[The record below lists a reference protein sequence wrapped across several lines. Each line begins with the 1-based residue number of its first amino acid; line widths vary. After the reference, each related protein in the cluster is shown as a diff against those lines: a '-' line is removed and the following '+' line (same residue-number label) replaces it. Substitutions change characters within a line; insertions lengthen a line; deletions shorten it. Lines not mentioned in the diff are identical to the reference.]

1 MKNRFLKFFP
11 LLWSMVFCLSATA
24 QQTTISPLP
33 QDITWGD
40 EAFPNTTA
48 FTLTGSDEADADA
61 VSLLQSKLTTTGG
74 TVSLIIGESGDACVA
89 AYEANIPAKA
99 EGYYLSVTP
108 TQVVIAGRDQS
119 GTYYGAQTFLQVM
132 SQPNVMQCEVKD
144 WPSVALRGVIE
155 GFYGN
160 PWSTND
166 RKRQFEFYGQ
176 NKMNVY
182 VYGPKDDAYHRGRW
196 RDPYP
201 TAEGRVIKELAEHAA
216 RNKVKFTWA
225 IHPGGDIQF
234 NETDYKKLVAK
245 LENVYNLGVRSFSVF
260 FDDIGNADGENQA
273 TVLNYVT
280 DNFVRKHDDVEP
292 LSMCPTQYNKAY
304 AGWQSTPYLQ
314 ALGNKMYPEVQVMWT
329 GNSVVDMINGSDCDW
344 ITNIIKRKPYIW
356 LNYPVND
363 YCINRMLMGKTYGN
377 DLNIANKLE
386 AFASNPMEYAEASKV
401 SLYSIAD
408 YSWNMAKYDAET
420 SWRRAIKA
428 IMPTEAE
435 AFQVFCENNVDLG
448 NTAHGLRRDNES
460 PRFRVAKNS
469 FETAM
474 QQGISAEAVAEMRL
488 QMDTLVWAAQ
498 RLLDAKSTYPEMLK
512 EITPWVKKMQFM
524 GQRGQLMMD
533 MYTDLQNNNPTAF
546 IEKYQQIVSIQA
558 QEDAIT
564 SRDFA
569 GTIKSAWPIVGAEVI
584 VPFLKTQ
591 LGTLVQL
598 YKTSYTEGWDVFGAV
613 VLENGTYYIKVNGQ
627 YLTNVNANPN
637 KIGDYPV
644 FKPEVDITN
653 PQKAEWNI
661 AIDPETDRYKI
672 TNVQDGRYVNEKGTF
687 WENRTNNPYEA
698 AWHTY
703 TLLRMNGQ
711 YAIQNGGSAGT
722 HFWTANDTRV
732 SKGSNNSTVTIGD
745 FLFEIVPVS
754 GTVEHPR
761 FDTKHSYYIKDSNGR
776 YLTDTNHNGTGTPKF
791 VAEKQTDDSFQQWV
805 MTEDGNGRWKI
816 SSAAIPDAYINEK
829 GVFGTN
835 AFYSSWNTY
844 VMTEVDGKW
853 SIQNAGDA
861 AKDGVYF
868 WNINANGNITPDIT
882 DRAESYLFILEEV
895 GEVATNVWEDETVFG
910 INKLPGHATQMPYA
924 NENEM
929 RADAFYHTPWTTPV
943 SSRIQSLNGNWKFQ
957 YNSTIA
963 ERPDGS
969 SVTGEGWKNIPVPS
983 CWEMQGYGTPM
994 YINVDYAFQN
1004 NPPYI
1009 NIRNGYE
1016 GKYDE
1021 NPVGTYTRTFTLPAE
1036 WTTQRTVLHFDGIYS
1051 AAFVWVNGEKVGYT
1065 QGSNNDAEFDVT
1077 AYVKEG
1083 ENRITVQVLRWCDG
1097 SYLEGQDMFHLS
1109 GIHRDV
1115 YLYSTPQA
1123 YVRDH
1128 IITWDGSNVNVQVE
1142 AEGQPTVS
1150 VTLLDPNGQ
1159 AIGNTTINGSGE
1171 ASLPVSEPQLWTA
1184 ETPTLYTV
1192 ELSTADNYT
1201 FSTRYGLRTVELR
1214 NNQLR
1219 VNGKRVMLRG
1229 VNSQDTHPLY
1239 GRSMDVETMLKD
1251 IQLMKQA
1258 NVNTLRTSHY
1268 PRQAK
1273 MMAMLDYYGLYVV
1286 DEADVECH
1294 KNWDDGGNIKS
1305 KPSWEAQIVDRT
1317 ERMVLRDRN
1326 HPCVVMWSLGNESG
1340 DGANFIAS
1348 YAATRALSPLPIY
1361 YEGASRAAGWRE
1373 TANTDLL
1380 GSMYPNIN
1388 TVRNHLATGLPYFIC
1403 EYAHAMGNG
1412 VGNLPEYWELLDA
1425 SQNAV
1430 GACIWDWVDQS
1441 IYLPS
1446 AIRSGALTKNGFPYY
1461 TSGYDYPG
1469 PHQGNFVNNGLIT
1482 ADRAWTPK
1490 LTEVKQVYSPVQWGE
1505 IGSAKKNIF
1514 IYNKY
1519 AFTNLSTL
1527 QAEYRVLKNGVEVEH
1542 GTATMPATE
1551 PGQRGTITIPWQTI
1565 VDDMDAEYMLQVSAL
1580 TTEETPW
1587 APAGYC
1593 LSQAEYTIQERGALP
1608 AVAESTATLSSTT
1621 SASGITT
1628 YTSSNDMLRMLISN
1642 SNQTLTRLD
1651 LNGMEKV
1658 IFGAAKAPVYNNFR
1672 WIENDKDGNTD
1683 NGVGN
1688 GTVNAEEAKDAQ
1700 SATATID
1707 YDGELCPYTLE
1718 YTAYAAGVMDL
1729 KATFR
1734 PAAEDLRRIGLSM
1747 QMDGSWE
1754 GVEYYGRGP
1763 EENYV
1768 DRKSGTLL
1776 GRYQTTISD
1785 MFQMYP
1791 HPQTHG
1797 DRLDLRELR
1806 LINADKDTLV
1816 FETEGQV
1823 AFSVSHYNETQY
1835 KQNAL
1840 HPWDLT
1846 KDNNITYLHFDYMQ
1860 RGLGNASCGQDCGT
1874 LDKYQCPSSGEYSYT
1889 LRISVRRYDATAD
1902 CIAPVRPGSQD
1913 NVTYDIQGRR
1923 VPEGSA
1929 LRNGVYI
1936 RNGKKIVVK

>member
-1 MKNRFLKFFP
+1 MKKIILGSIS
-11 LLWSMVFCLSATA
+11 LLCAMLFASTATA
-24 QQTTISPLP
+24 QQVTVSPLP
-33 QDITWGD
+33 QEITWGG

-48 FTLTGSDEADADA
+48 FTLTGTDEADTDA
-61 VSLLQSKLTTTGG
+61 VSLLQNKLTTTGG
-74 TVSLIIGESGDACVA
+74 TVALVIGESGDASVA
-89 AYEANIPAKA
+89 AYEDKIPAKA

-108 TQVVIAGRDQS
+108 TQVVIAGRDGS
-119 GTYYGAQTFLQVM
+119 GTYYGAQTLLQVM
-132 SQPNVMQCEVKD
+132 SQPNVMQCEVQD

-160 PWSTND
+160 PWSTSD

-201 TAEGRVIKELAEHAA
+201 TAEGNVIRDLATYAA
-216 RNKVKFTWA
+216 RHKVKFTWA

-245 LENVYNLGVRSFSVF
+245 LENVYKLGVRSFSVF

-273 TVLNYVT
+273 AVLNYVT

-292 LSMCPTQYNKAY
+292 VSMCPTQYNKAY
-304 AGWQSTPYLQ
+304 AGWVSTPYLQ
-314 ALGNKMYPEVQVMWT
+314 ALGTKMYPEVQVMWT
-329 GNSVVDMINGSDCDW
+329 GNSVVDMINGSDADW

-363 YCINRMLMGKTYGN
+363 YCIGRMLMGKTYGN

-408 YSWNMAKYDAET
+408 YSWNMAKYDAES
-420 SWRRAIKA
+420 SWRRAVKA

-448 NTAHGLRRDNES
+448 NTAHGLRRENES
-460 PRFRVAKNS
+460 PRFHAAKDI
-469 FETAM
+469 FEAAM
-474 QQGISAEAVAEMRL
+474 QQGINTEAVAEMRL

-498 RLLDAKSTYPEMLK
+498 RLLDAKSTYPEMLT

-533 MYTDLQNNNPTAF
+533 MYNDLTNGKPEAF
-546 IEKYQQIVSIQA
+546 LEKYQQIIAIQEA
-558 QEDAIT
+558 EDALI
-564 SRDFA
+564 SRNFE
-569 GTIKSAWPIVGAEVI
+569 GSIKKAKPVVGAEVI
-584 VPFLKTQ
+584 APFLKKQ

-598 YKTSYTEGWDVFGAV
+598 YKASYTEGWENFGAV
-613 VLENGTYYIKVNGQ
+613 VLENGNYYIKVNGQ
-627 YLTNVNANPN
+627 YLTNQNAGATNT
-637 KIGDYPV
+637 GDYPV
-644 FKPEVDITN
+644 FKSEIDITN

-661 AIDPETDRYKI
+661 AIDPETGRYKI
-672 TNVQDGRYVNEKGTF
+672 TSVQDGRHVNELGTF
-687 WENRTNNPYEA
+687 WQNMTNNPYDA

-703 TLLRMNGQ
+703 TLLRMSGL
-711 YAIQNGGSAGT
+711 YAIQNGGSAGQ
-722 HFWTANDTRV
+722 HFWTSNGTRIN
-732 SKGSNNSTVTIGD
+732 KGGNGSGTPTVGD

-761 FDTKHSYYIKDSNGR
+761 FDAKHSYYIKDGNGR
-776 YLTDTNHNGTGTPKF
+776 YLTDVNGNGTGTPKF
-791 VAEKQTDDSFQQWV
+791 EAEKQSDDSHQKWR
-805 MTEDGNGRWKI
+805 MSEDGNGRWKI
-816 SSAAIPDAYINEK
+816 SSDAKPSAYINEK

-835 AFYSSWNTY
+835 AFSSSWNTY
-844 VMTEVDGKW
+844 VVTEVDGKW
-853 SIQNAGDA
+853 SIQNTGDA
-861 AKDGVYF
+861 GSNF
-868 WNINANGNITPDIT
+868 WNIEEDRIQPNIT
-882 DRAESYLFILEEV
+882 DRAKSYLFTFEEAGDV
-895 GEVATNVWEDETVFG
+895 ETNAWEDETVFG
-910 INKLPGHATQMPYA
+910 INKLPGHATQIPYA
-924 NENEM
+924 NLGEM
-929 RADAFYHTPWTTPV
+929 RADAFYLTPWTVPV
-943 SSRIQSLNGNWKFQ
+943 SSRVQSLNGEWQFQ
-957 YNSTIA
+957 YSSTIA
-963 ERPDGS
+963 ERPDGAG
-969 SVTGEGWKNIPVPS
+969 VTGEGWKKIPVPG
-983 CWEMQGYGTPM
+983 CWEMQGYGTPL
-994 YINVDYAFQN
+994 YINVDYAFQD

-1009 NIRNGYE
+1009 SIRSGYS
-1016 GKYDE
+1016 GRYDE
-1021 NPVGTYTRTFTLPAE
+1021 NPVGTYTRTFTVPAE
-1036 WTTQRTVLHFDGIYS
+1036 WTSQRTVLHFDGIYS

-1065 QGSNNDAEFDVT
+1065 QGANNDAEFDVT
-1077 AYVKEG
+1077 AFVKEG
-1083 ENRITVQVLRWCDG
+1083 ENRITVQVFRWCDG

-1115 YLYSTPQA
+1115 YLYTTPNA

-1150 VTLLDPNGQ
+1150 VTLLDPDGKE
-1159 AIGNTTINGSGE
+1159 IGNATVNGSGQV
-1171 ASLPVSEPQLWTA
+1171 SLPVSEPQLWTA
-1184 ETPTLYTV
+1184 ETPILYTV
-1192 ELSTADNYT
+1192 EVSTADDYA
-1201 FSTRYGLRTVELR
+1201 FSTRYGLRTVELK
-1214 NNQLR
+1214 NSQLL

-1239 GRSMDVETMLKD
+1239 GRTMDVETMLKD
-1251 IQLMKQA
+1251 IFLMKQA

-1294 KNWDDGGNIKS
+1294 KNWEDGGNIKS
-1305 KPSWEAQIVDRT
+1305 KPSWKAQIVDRT

-1340 DGANFIAS
+1340 DGANFTAS

-1373 TANTDLL
+1373 TANTDML
-1380 GSMYPNIN
+1380 GSMYPSIN
-1388 TVRNHLATGLPYFIC
+1388 TVKNHLATGLPYFIC
-1403 EYAHAMGNG
+1403 EYAHAMGNAI
-1412 VGNLPEYWELLDA
+1412 GNLPEYWELLDA

-1446 AIRSGALTKNGFPYY
+1446 AIKSGNLTKNGWPYF
-1461 TSGYDYPG
+1461 TSGYDYPR
-1469 PHQGNFVNNGLIT
+1469 PHQGNFVNNGIIT

-1490 LTEVKQVYSPVQWGE
+1490 LTEVKQVYSPVQWGT
-1505 IGSAKKNIF
+1505 INSAKNKL
-1514 IYNKY
+1514 YVHNKY
-1519 AFTNLSTL
+1519 TFTDLSTL
-1527 QAEYRVLKNGVEVEH
+1527 QVEYRILKNGVEIER
-1542 GTATMPATE
+1542 GTTAMPATA
-1551 PGQRGTITIPWQTI
+1551 PGQRGTVELPWQSAI
-1565 VDDMDAEYMLQVSAL
+1565 DDMDAEYMLQVSAL

-1587 APAGYC
+1587 APAGYS
-1593 LSQAEYTIQERGALP
+1593 LSHTEYTIQERGELP
-1608 AVAESTATLSSTT
+1608 LVAESSATLSSTT
-1621 SASGITT
+1621 SNTGLTT
-1628 YTSSNDMLRMLISN
+1628 YTSSDGKLRMLVSN
-1642 SNQTLTRLD
+1642 SSQKMTRLD
-1651 LNGMEKV
+1651 LGGIEKL
-1658 IFGAAKAPVYNNFR
+1658 IFGANNTPVYNNFR
-1672 WIENDKDGNTD
+1672 WIENDKNGNTD

-1688 GTVNAEEAKDAQ
+1688 GTVTIEEAKDAQ

-1707 YDGELCPYTLE
+1707 YDGTLCPYTLE
-1718 YTAYAAGVMDL
+1718 YTAYAAGIMDI

-1734 PAAEDLRRIGLSM
+1734 PASENLRRIGLSM
-1747 QMDGSWE
+1747 QLDGSWE

-1776 GRYQTTISD
+1776 GRYETTVSD

-1806 LINADKDTLV
+1806 LINTEKDTLV
-1816 FETEGQV
+1816 FQTEGQV
-1823 AFSVSHYNETQY
+1823 AFSVSHYDETQY
-1835 KQNAL
+1835 TQNAL
-1840 HPWDLT
+1840 HPWNLT
-1846 KDNNITYLHFDYMQ
+1846 PDDATYLHFDYMQ
-1860 RGLGNASCGQDCGT
+1860 RGLGNASCGADCNT
-1874 LDKYQCPSSGEYSYT
+1874 LSKYQCPSSGEYSYT
-1889 LRISVRRYDATAD
+1889 LRMSVHRYNSATD
-1902 CIAPVRPGSQD
+1902 GIAPVRPGSQD

-1923 VPEGSA
+1923 VPEGST

-1936 RNGKKIVVK
+1936 RNGKKIVIK